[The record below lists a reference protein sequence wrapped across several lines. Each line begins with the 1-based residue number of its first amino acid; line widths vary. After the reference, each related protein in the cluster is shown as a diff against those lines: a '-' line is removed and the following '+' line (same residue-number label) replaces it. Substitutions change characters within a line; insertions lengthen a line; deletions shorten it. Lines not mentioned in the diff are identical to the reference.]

1 MFVSLVRLFALIRHL
16 YSGLGLQSV
25 INLVFDII
33 QDMGWIHIGL
43 QSDIPFFLGA
53 QECSSSSRFLTTNST
68 LLHVCALLAKIELL
82 IAGKVYLTT

>member
-1 MFVSLVRLFALIRHL
+1 MVVQKKLLLSFPCLLPPLSTPTISQTWLVKEMFVSLVRLFALIRHL

-43 QSDIPFFLGA
+43 QSDIPFF
-53 QECSSSSRFLTTNST
+53 
-68 LLHVCALLAKIELL
+68 
-82 IAGKVYLTT
+82 

>member
-43 QSDIPFFLGA
+43 
-53 QECSSSSRFLTTNST
+53 
-68 LLHVCALLAKIELL
+68 
-82 IAGKVYLTT
+82 